1 MLLSKEI
8 LVKVTENKI
17 KFYNKHLNS
26 NFKLNDEILVPIKLL
41 SKSSFEYVEVMC
53 DICKD
58 IKSIRY
64 VTYNLQL
71 KNSSQGCTSCK
82 GTKIKETMMDR
93 YGYFNNNR
101 NKSKETCIEKY
112 GVDNVSKSE
121 LVKDIKKETN
131 MKNWGVDNVFKSDKI
146 KNKIKEMHLE
156 NLGVDHPSK
165 SDVVKSKKIETCNAN
180 FGVDFPTQSNLVI
193 SKRDENNL
201 VKYGYTAYTKTNE
214 YKYRVR
220 DTNLLK
226 YGKEWYMSSDDF
238 KEKSKITNNKRYGVD
253 YVMQNEL
260 IFQKQQ
266 KSGFSAKSYNG
277 LHYRGSYELDF
288 IKFCEISNIIIENGP
303 SIKFIFND
311 KSKIYFPDF
320 YIPSLNLI
328 CEIKSDY
335 YYSKDF
341 ELNLAKKEATL
352 SQGYNFLF
360 IIDKN
365 YKELLDII

>member
-1 MLLSKEI
+1 MLLTKEI

-26 NFKLNDEILVPIKLL
+26 NFKLNDVILVPIKLL
-41 SKSSFEYVEVMC
+41 SKSSFEYVDVKC
-53 DICKD
+53 DICYEV
-58 IKSIRY
+58 KSIRY

-71 KNSSQGCTSCK
+71 KNKSQGCTSCK

-131 MKNWGVDNVFKSDKI
+131 MKNWGVDNVFKSDII
-146 KNKIKEMHLE
+146 KDIIKEIHLE
-156 NLGVDHPSK
+156 NFGVDHPSK
-165 SDVVKSKKIETCNAN
+165 SDIIKDKKVRTCNIN
-180 FGVDFPTQSNLVI
+180 FGVNFPTQSNLVI
-193 SKRDENNL
+193 SKRNINNIE
-201 VKYGYTAYTKTNE
+201 KYGYNSYTKTDE
-214 YKYRVR
+214 YKTRVKN
-220 DTNLLK
+220 TNLIK
-226 YGKEWYMSSDDF
+226 YGSEWYMSTDDF
-238 KEKSKITNNKRYGVD
+238 KEKSKITNNEKYGED
-253 YVMQNEL
+253 HHMQNIEV
-260 IFQKQQ
+260 FQRNQVA
-266 KSGFSAKSYNG
+266 GFSAKNYNG
-277 LHYRGSYELDF
+277 LYYRGSYELDF
-288 IKFCEISNIIIENGP
+288 IKFCEINNIIIENGS

-311 KSKIYFPDF
+311 KNKIYFPDF
-320 YIPSLNLI
+320 YVPSLNLI

-335 YYSKDF
+335 YYSKDL